1 MSLLCKTEKVLCHLS
16 FKVNVLRYNGKNMG
30 SGFLFP
36 LDLLFNNHVKFLSC
50 SSLSRR
56 PENLVNGSQVLV
68 NSKMKI
74 KPVSKGHFSTK
85 CLFLSFPLL
94 LMFCKF
100 QNISTTNF
108 YHNSKSFEVK
118 VPIHCNGKTKLI
130 LNWHSHSAL
139 RILSTD

>member
-1 MSLLCKTEKVLCHLS
+1 MSLLCRIEKVLCDLS
-16 FKVNVLRYNGKNMG
+16 FKVNVLRYNGKNMS

-36 LDLLFNNHVKFLSC
+36 LDLLFNNHIKFLSF
-50 SSLSRR
+50 SILSRR

-68 NSKMKI
+68 NAKMKI

-100 QNISTTNF
+100 
-108 YHNSKSFEVK
+108 
-118 VPIHCNGKTKLI
+118 
-130 LNWHSHSAL
+130 
-139 RILSTD
+139 